1 MSFERKQ
8 KVRADRRAFRVRNVL
23 KNNTELPKVSV
34 FRSLNHIYAQVVDM
48 IAGKTVVS
56 CSSLELKVSG
66 SKKEVARTV
75 GKELAKR
82 AIENGIKAAVFDR
95 GRYLYHG
102 RVQELADGLRD
113 GGLKI

>member
-1 MSFERKQ
+1 MSFERRNKI
-8 KVRADRRAFRVRNVL
+8 RTDRRALRVRHAL
-23 KNNTELPKVSV
+23 KANAELPKVSV

-48 IAGKTVVS
+48 NAGKTVVS
-56 CSSLELKVSG
+56 CSSLELKASG
-66 SKKEVARTV
+66 NKKEVARSV

-82 AIENGIKAAVFDR
+82 AMENGIKAAIFDR

>member
-1 MSFERKQ
+1 MSFEKKQ
-8 KVRADRRAFRVRNVL
+8 RIRTDRRASRVRNAL

-34 FRSLNHIYAQVVDM
+34 FRSLNHIYAQVIDM
-48 IAGKTVVS
+48 IAGKTVAS
-56 CSSLELKVSG
+56 CSSLELKASG

-82 AIENGIKAAVFDR
+82 AIENGIKAAIFDR
-95 GRYLYHG
+95 GSYLYHG

>member
-1 MSFERKQ
+1 MSLEKKQ
-8 KVRADRRAFRVRNVL
+8 AARTSRRALRVRTAL
-23 KNNTELPKVSV
+23 KINTELPKVSV
-34 FRSLNHIYAQVVDM
+34 FRSLNHIYAQVIDM
-48 IAGKTVVS
+48 KVGKTVAS
-56 CSSLELKVSG
+56 CSSLELKISG

-82 AIENGIKAAVFDR
+82 AIENGIKAAIFDR
-95 GRYLYHG
+95 GQYLYHG

>member
-1 MSFERKQ
+1 MSFERRKS
-8 KVRADRRAFRVRNVL
+8 VRTNRRAFRVRNAL
-23 KNNTELPKVSV
+23 KINTELPKVSV
-34 FRSLNHIYAQVVDM
+34 FRSLNHIYAQVIDM
-48 IAGKTVVS
+48 NAGKTVVS
-56 CSSLELKVSG
+56 CSSLELKISG
-66 SKKEVARTV
+66 SKKEIARTV

-82 AIENGIKAAVFDR
+82 AVESGIKAAIFDR

>member
-1 MSFERKQ
+1 MSFEKRKS
-8 KVRADRRAFRVRNVL
+8 VRTHRRALRVRTVL
-23 KNNTELPKVSV
+23 KNNTDLPKVSV

-56 CSSLELKVSG
+56 CSSLELKAAG
-66 SKKEVARTV
+66 TKKEVARIV

-82 AIENGIKAAVFDR
+82 AIDNGIKAAIFDR
-95 GRYLYHG
+95 GSYLYHG

>member
-1 MSFERKQ
+1 MSFEKRKAI
-8 KVRADRRAFRVRNVL
+8 RANRRASRVRNVL
-23 KNNTELPKVSV
+23 KNNTDLPKVSV
-34 FRSLNHIYAQVVDM
+34 FRSLNHIYAQVIDM
-48 IAGKTVVS
+48 NVGKTVVS
-56 CSSLELKVSG
+56 CSSLELKTSG

-95 GRYLYHG
+95 GGYLYHG